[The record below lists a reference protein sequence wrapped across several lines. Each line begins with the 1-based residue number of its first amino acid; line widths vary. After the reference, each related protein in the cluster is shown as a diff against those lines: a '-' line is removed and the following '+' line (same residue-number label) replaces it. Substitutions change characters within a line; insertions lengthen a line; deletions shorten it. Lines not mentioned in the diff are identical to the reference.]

1 MQIKLFTIP
10 VGDSGGALQEMN
22 VFLRSNK
29 ILEIQDRFVS
39 NEHGAYWCFCVRYLE
54 RAFPGEG
61 ERKPGAKVDYRK
73 ELDEATFQKFS
84 KLREIRKQA
93 AAAEGVSTFM
103 VCTDEELAE
112 MAKLDAITAPAMLG
126 IKGIGDKKVERYGKY
141 FITPTAA
148 DEKGGQTD

>member
-22 VFLRSNK
+22 AFLRSNK
-29 ILEIQDRFVS
+29 ILEVEDRFVS
-39 NEHGAYWCFCVRYLE
+39 NENGAYWCFCVRYLE
-54 RAFPGEG
+54 RAFPWEG

-84 KLREIRKQA
+84 ELRDIRKKA
-93 AAAEGVSTFM
+93 AAAEGVSAF
-103 VCTDEELAE
+103 VICNDEELAE
-112 MAKLDAITAPAMLG
+112 MAKLEAITAPAMLG
-126 IKGIGDKKVERYGKY
+126 IKGIGDKKIERYGKY
-141 FITPTAA
+141 FITNPAA